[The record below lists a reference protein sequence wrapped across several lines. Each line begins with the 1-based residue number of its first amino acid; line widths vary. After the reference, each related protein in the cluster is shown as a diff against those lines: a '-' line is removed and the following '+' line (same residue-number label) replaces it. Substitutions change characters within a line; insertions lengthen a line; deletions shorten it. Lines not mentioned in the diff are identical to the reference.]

1 MVKKYL
7 PNSRNALFE
16 RIINVQDGGLRFAG
30 LASAKG
36 FRSRAEGDLFK
47 HIIVSSQ
54 DSAWNH
60 FLGH

>member
-7 PNSRNALFE
+7 PDSRNALFE

-36 FRSRAEGDLFK
+36 FRSRAEGDLSK

-54 DSAWNH
+54 DSA
-60 FLGH
+60 